1 MLAENYLRTGML
13 PSKALDLPEGERAFI
28 FAALITAMEGGDA

>member
-1 MLAENYLRTGML
+1 ML